1 MGGQSMPTVNE
12 GQGIFKVLKPV
23 ALVVLVIS
31 VFASALCVIYFKHCS
46 RQYFT
51 ELQNLQQASE
61 NLHVEWSQLLVE
73 QGTWASDVRVDKVAR
88 QHLNML
94 LPAPQD
100 VVVIR

>member
-1 MGGQSMPTVNE
+1 MPTMNE
-12 GQGIFKVLKPV
+12 EQGMLMVLKPI
-23 ALVVLVIS
+23 ALVTLVIGIF
-31 VFASALCVIYFKHCS
+31 VSAMSVIYFKHCS

-51 ELQNLQQASE
+51 ELQNLQQTSE

-88 QHLNML
+88 QHLSMI
-94 LPAPQD
+94 LPEPQD